1 MEYVSKI
8 KDILSEITLEKPL
21 KHNDL
26 RFSVDQ
32 SDESLGKKIRRA
44 TTMKIPVIIV
54 VGPKDVEAQTVS
66 LRLKDTEKT
75 IGLVELAKFLENL
88 K

>member
-1 MEYVSKI
+1 
-8 KDILSEITLEKPL
+8 
-21 KHNDL
+21 
-26 RFSVDQ
+26 
-32 SDESLGKKIRRA
+32 
-44 TTMKIPVIIV
+44 MKIPVIIV